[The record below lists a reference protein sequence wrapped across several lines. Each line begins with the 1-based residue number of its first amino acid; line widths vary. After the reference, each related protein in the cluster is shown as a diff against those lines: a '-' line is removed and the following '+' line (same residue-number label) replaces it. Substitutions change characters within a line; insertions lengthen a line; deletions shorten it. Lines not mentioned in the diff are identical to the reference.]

1 MSSPTELRQQISQ
14 QIYDALKTGDVPPWR
29 RGWLNDPCAGFP
41 TNAATKARYSGVN
54 PILLSISGFAKGYQS
69 KFWGT
74 YKQFQQL
81 GANVCHGEKGTA
93 ITFFKLLTV
102 NKNDK
107 ATGDDR
113 EKKIPLLRTYYVFN
127 VEQTDGCDHLRVGND
142 DTGHDIADRHD
153 EAEALMSATNANIRY
168 GGNRA
173 YFSPTTDHIQ
183 LPMRSQ
189 FPDMSEFYLTA
200 MHELTH
206 WSGAEARLNRKELSY
221 GFEELVA
228 EIGAAYTC
236 TEIGLPITENMT
248 GVQSYLDGWLSS
260 IKEDPSFIFKASSHA
275 SKAADFL
282 LSFRQVAAEMP
293 EPAILA

>member
-1 MSSPTELRQQISQ
+1 MPTQHELRQQISQ
-14 QIYDALKTGDVPPWR
+14 QIYDALKSGDVPPWR

-41 TNAATKARYSGVN
+41 SNAHTKARYSGIN
-54 PILLSISGFAKGYQS
+54 PILLAISAFRKGYQS

-81 GANVCHGEKGTA
+81 GANVQRGEKGTA

-107 ATGDDR
+107 ATGEDR
-113 EKKIPLLRTYYVFN
+113 EEKIPLLRTYFVFN
-127 VEQTDGCDHLRVGND
+127 VEQTDGCDHLRVGQGDNHINI
-142 DTGHDIADRHD
+142 GDRHD
-153 EAEALMSATNANIRY
+153 EAEALMDATGADIRY

-189 FPDMSEFYLTA
+189 FPDMNEFYLTA

-206 WSGAEARLNRKELSY
+206 WSGAIHRLNRKELSY

-236 TEIGLPITENMT
+236 TEIGIPITENMT
-248 GVQSYLDGWLSS
+248 GVQSYLNGWLSS

-275 SKAADFL
+275 SKAADYL
-282 LSFRQVAAEMP
+282 LSFREVAEEAR
-293 EPAILA
+293 EPAIIV